1 MVNKINIESF
11 FEEKNIKKNWDAL
24 VQEYA
29 SSIYGYLHHYCKAHM
44 NGLKE
49 EDICDITQN
58 VFLKLVKDDFRLL
71 RQYDPNRG
79 SFTTWLAV
87 LTRSTALDFLRARA
101 RNHVPL
107 EDYQDKLE
115 AEEKGPSLKV
125 NYPVGLL
132 TERQQS
138 VLHLLFEKDLDPAEV
153 GQLMGVKPQ
162 TVRSIKHQALDRIRT
177 HYGVT
182 AQTNTVFA

>member
-1 MVNKINIESF
+1 
-11 FEEKNIKKNWDAL
+11 
-24 VQEYA
+24 
-29 SSIYGYLHHYCKAHM
+29 M

-49 EDICDITQN
+49 DDICDITQN

-71 RQYDPNRG
+71 RRYDPKKG
-79 SFTTWLAV
+79 SFSTWLAV
-87 LTRSTALDFLRARA
+87 LTRSTALDYLRARA

-107 EDYQDKLE
+107 EDYQDKLQ
-115 AEEKGPSLKV
+115 AEEQGPRLQV
-125 NYPVGLL
+125 NYPTGVL

-153 GQLMGVKPQ
+153 GRLMGVKTQ
-162 TVRSIKHQALDRIRT
+162 TVRSIKHQALDRLRA

-182 AQTNTVFA
+182 A

>member
-1 MVNKINIESF
+1 MAESIHLESF
-11 FEEKNIKKNWDAL
+11 FDENNIKQNWDAL
-24 VQEYA
+24 VEKYA

-49 EDICDITQN
+49 DDICDITQN

-71 RQYDPNRG
+71 RRYDPKKG
-79 SFTTWLAV
+79 SFSTWLAV
-87 LTRSTALDFLRARA
+87 LTRSTALDYLRARA

-107 EDYQDKLE
+107 EDYQDKLQ
-115 AEEKGPSLKV
+115 AEEQGPRLQV
-125 NYPVGLL
+125 NYPTGVL

-153 GQLMGVKPQ
+153 GRLMGVKTQ
-162 TVRSIKHQALDRIRT
+162 TVRSIKHQALDRLRA

-182 AQTNTVFA
+182 A